1 MQQLYGNL
9 EDVGGVFTLTRAC
22 CEESVVTL
30 KKCRDLADDEFQL
43 MVKRMPVR
51 GRAVF
56 VYTVY
61 SFSQWISHST
71 GFIQIQ
77 ALI

>member
-9 EDVGGVFTLTRAC
+9 EDVGGIFTLTRAC
-22 CEESVVTL
+22 CEESVATL

-51 GRAVF
+51 ERVVVCIYCIAF
-56 VYTVY
+56 P
-61 SFSQWISHST
+61 S
-71 GFIQIQ
+71 GFLI
-77 ALI
+77 ALGLYKSRH